1 MGRLRRWVVLVLLL
15 IGGCGKGSTAHW
27 IEQLQSPESLRRI
40 EAVHTLQERKGE
52 AAQIVPALIE
62 ALKDENAHVRRES
75 ARALGSFGTEAQN
88 AIPALQTALRDH
100 EPSVRRAAGIA
111 LSRIDPKHG
120 DPSPPHG
127 ARRK

>member
-1 MGRLRRWVVLVLLL
+1 MGRSRRWVVLVLLL
-15 IGGCGKGSTAHW
+15 IGGCGKGSTTHW

-40 EAVHTLQERKGE
+40 EAVHALQERKGE

-62 ALKDENAHVRRES
+62 ALKDENTHVRRES
-75 ARALGSFGTEAQN
+75 ARALGSFGAEARN
-88 AIPALQTALRDH
+88 AVPALQTALRDR

-120 DPSPPHG
+120 DPSPRA
-127 ARRK
+127 ARGK